1 MFKICLAGAYP
12 AGTYESIVD
21 ALPADTF
28 QVVTADTQEK
38 FDAVI
43 DADVVILRILK
54 MPKAAFDRFTNLK
67 MVMRWGVG
75 YDSVD
80 IEEAGRRGILVCNTP
95 GANAYA
101 VAELA
106 VGLMIDVGRNI
117 FAYYSNIKNEVW
129 DRNAFVSNQ
138 SLNGK
143 TVGLIGGGNIGRQV
157 ARRVQAFG
165 AKVHYYD
172 VFRLPEA
179 LEREFQMTYCNLD
192 TLLRTSDVISL
203 HIPLLESTRHM
214 IGADQFARMKS
225 SAILINTARGGLIDD
240 EALSSALKNGRL
252 SGAGLDCVED
262 EGSEVTRVLS
272 EMPNVII
279 TPHVG
284 GTTSDL
290 GSAII
295 PMLLDNIICLQA
307 GEAVSYIVN
316 QQYLPEENK
325 DCVS

>member
-1 MFKICLAGAYP
+1 
-12 AGTYESIVD
+12 
-21 ALPADTF
+21 
-28 QVVTADTQEK
+28 
-38 FDAVI
+38 
-43 DADVVILRILK
+43 
-54 MPKAAFDRFTNLK
+54 
-67 MVMRWGVG
+67 MRWGVG

-179 LEREFQMTYCNLD
+179 LEREFQMTYCDLD

-214 IGADQFARMKS
+214 IGADQ
-225 SAILINTARGGLIDD
+225 NCG
-240 EALSSALKNGRL
+240 
-252 SGAGLDCVED
+252 
-262 EGSEVTRVLS
+262 
-272 EMPNVII
+272 
-279 TPHVG
+279 
-284 GTTSDL
+284 
-290 GSAII
+290 
-295 PMLLDNIICLQA
+295 
-307 GEAVSYIVN
+307 
-316 QQYLPEENK
+316 
-325 DCVS
+325 

>member
-1 MFKICLAGAYP
+1 
-12 AGTYESIVD
+12 
-21 ALPADTF
+21 
-28 QVVTADTQEK
+28 
-38 FDAVI
+38 
-43 DADVVILRILK
+43 
-54 MPKAAFDRFTNLK
+54 
-67 MVMRWGVG
+67 
-75 YDSVD
+75 
-80 IEEAGRRGILVCNTP
+80 
-95 GANAYA
+95 
-101 VAELA
+101 
-106 VGLMIDVGRNI
+106 
-117 FAYYSNIKNEVW
+117 
-129 DRNAFVSNQ
+129 
-138 SLNGK
+138 
-143 TVGLIGGGNIGRQV
+143 
-157 ARRVQAFG
+157 
-165 AKVHYYD
+165 
-172 VFRLPEA
+172 
-179 LEREFQMTYCNLD
+179 
-192 TLLRTSDVISL
+192 
-203 HIPLLESTRHM
+203 
-214 IGADQFARMKS
+214 MKS